1 MKSLLW
7 LVLAACVV
15 ANVFLSLAGPGGA
28 TQIVLSVLTGLGVL
42 GSGAGLWVLRD
53 RRPA

>member
-1 MKSLLW
+1 MKSMLW

-42 GSGAGLWVLRD
+42 ACGVGLWMLRD
-53 RRPA
+53 RRVA